1 MATTIKLKNSVSASV
16 VPVSLEQGEVAV
28 NITDKKVWVGNAS
41 ESPVLI
47 SDYNQVVN
55 LLDTPVT
62 ITGDASG
69 GSELRFP
76 EDTDNGSNYV
86 ALKAAN
92 SIASNVTF
100 TLPNADGTN
109 GQLLRTN
116 GSGTLSFTDPGAGSF
131 TLLATATAST
141 SANVEFSG
149 YFTSGYDIY
158 LVTCTDAK
166 FAGDDKNLNFYAGD
180 GSGYYT
186 TSSYGYG
193 GVCVA
198 EDADIGTQR
207 SENSNGIQMNGIWTI
222 GGATNERFG
231 FYFYVLN
238 PRASS
243 AQKQFSFVTTYSKTN
258 GKIAQCATSG
268 CLNIGTTTAAITK
281 IKFQSHDGTDIAQGT
296 FRLYGYVNS

>member
-1 MATTIKLKNSVSASV
+1 MTTTIKLKNSVSASV
-16 VPVSLEQGEVAV
+16 VPVSLDQGECAV
-28 NITDKKVWVGNAS
+28 NIADKKVWVGNALS
-41 ESPVLI
+41 SPVLI
-47 SDYNQVVN
+47 SDYNQVQN
-55 LLDTPVT
+55 LLDTPVS
-62 ITGDASG
+62 ITGDATG

-109 GQLLRTN
+109 GQILRTN

-149 YFTSGYDIY
+149 YFTSDYDVY
-158 LVTCTDAK
+158 LVTCSDAK
-166 FAGDDKNLNFYAGD
+166 FVSDDVTLRFYAGD

-186 TSSYGYG
+186 TASYGYG

-207 SENSNGIQMNGIWTI
+207 AENSEGIQMNGIWTI
-222 GGATNERFG
+222 GGATNERVSF
-231 FYFYVLN
+231 FAYILN
-238 PRASS
+238 PRATS

-268 CLNIGTTTAAITK
+268 CLNIGTTTGAITK
-281 IKFQSHDGTDIAQGT
+281 IKFESHVGVNIAQGT
-296 FRLYGYVNS
+296 FCLYGYRNS